1 MFTSHEYQQ
10 PAAFQIA
17 RPAALAADKMFFPS
31 FEPAWKAEAFKCL
44 DKIKALPGNWD
55 GYGSAAI
62 PQDLIRMM
70 ASLISALPG
79 EQLPRGLPA
88 PEIAP
93 ASDGIQI
100 EWNGGRGGVEIIMH
114 PDRTAAWVVESGGQF
129 EDGQLN
135 PEDSVAVVRL
145 LQRVFDLPDANN
157 R

>member
-1 MFTSHEYQQ
+1 MITSCEYQP
-10 PAAFQIA
+10 PAAVHSAI
-17 RPAALAADKMFFPS
+17 PAAVAVDKMFFPAL
-31 FEPAWKAEAFKCL
+31 EPVWKAEAFKRL
-44 DKIKALPGNWD
+44 GNVKALPDNWD

-62 PQDLIRMM
+62 SQDLICMM
-70 ASLISALPG
+70 ASLINALPR

-100 EWNGGRGGVEIIMH
+100 EWNGGRGGVEIIL
-114 PDRTAAWVVESGGQF
+114 RTGHKSAWVVESGGQY

-145 LQRVFDLPDANN
+145 LQRVFD
-157 R
+157 